1 MTTRIAKIFH
11 EWMGWC
17 PNAPAKR
24 TASACLSTPLVTA
37 NPLEPDG
44 GSGGTGRFDRGIGI
58 ATGSIRTLIR
68 ERQLLWFSFLTGC
81 VMAFMF
87 FANYA
92 LQRLGSYPFDAI
104 DLPRWLILTF
114 AIELCTVFCL
124 TVLLAGLILCLSPG
138 ETGRPRSYREG
149 LSLAKSHL
157 RPLAEWSVI
166 IALCGTALYAFIN
179 YVGYT
184 HYTLSPVLS
193 QFPFNFI
200 RVPEVYSIG
209 PIGGTYA
216 ISYGV
221 TSTLILSGINIMLCL
236 LSLFFVPML
245 VLESKQLPDA
255 VAESVGL
262 VKKCWRETVICFLLF
277 GLIFLAV
284 SLTALLF
291 RFVYSIVYPDM
302 LLFWRPGAEWIAG
315 AALYM
320 LVWFI
325 LAMIGSTAGGIS
337 LFNLY
342 TYAKTGRMPEGSG
355 EK

>member
-1 MTTRIAKIFH
+1 MSTRIAEIVH

-24 TASACLSTPLVTA
+24 TASMFLSTPQVTA

-44 GSGGTGRFDRGIGI
+44 GSGGTGRFGRGIGI

-68 ERQLLWFSFLTGC
+68 EKQLLWFSFLTGF

-87 FANYA
+87 FANYV

-124 TVLLAGLILCLSPG
+124 TVLLAGLILSLSQG
-138 ETGRPRSYREG
+138 KTSRPRSYREG
-149 LSLAKSHL
+149 LSRAKSHL
-157 RPLAEWSVI
+157 RPLADWSVI

-179 YVGYT
+179 YAGYT
-184 HYTLSPVLS
+184 HYTLSPILY

-200 RVPEVYSIG
+200 LVPEVYSIG
-209 PIGGTYA
+209 PMGGTYA

-221 TSTLILSGINIMLCL
+221 TSTLILSGINILLCIL
-236 LSLFFVPML
+236 TLFVVPML
-245 VLESKQLPDA
+245 VLENKHLSGA
-255 VAESVGL
+255 VAESIGL
-262 VKKCWRETVICFLLF
+262 VKKCWRETIICFLLF
-277 GLIFLAV
+277 GLMFLAV
-284 SLTALLF
+284 SLTSLLF
-291 RFVYSIVYPDM
+291 RFVYSIVYPEM
-302 LLFWRPGAEWIAG
+302 LLFWRPGTEWIAG

-342 TYAKTGRMPEGSG
+342 TYAKTGRMPVGFG
-355 EK
+355 KN